1 MIKYIFTKSEIKTLF
16 YLTEHGD
23 YKCELF
29 DVSTLE
35 QKEFDKAEESLITK
49 NVIYRVNNSDIKVDK
64 MFTAL
69 RSVIVNAQ
77 YECSMPHVMAA
88 VGDIVVVLEEDSR
101 NNDIIKMIPYKDIEA
116 TVEDYGTDLLMSF

>member
-69 RSVIVNAQ
+69 ISVIVNAQ

-101 NNDIIKMIPYKDIEA
+101 NNDLIKMIPYKDIEA